1 MRYKNYKE
9 NGLTL
14 IELMIAMAI
23 GLVIVI
29 AATVIYLSTAKNQR
43 ALERKSSSAENGA
56 YALQAI
62 GKEVLNAGFYPAN
75 FPPEINDITQ
85 VGMYDT
91 YPPLESTP
99 RRTTDWQNSTTNW
112 PPLAYKTG
120 IYGCEGGEFDVATAT
135 CPTPDNEK
143 PDSIVI
149 NYFTS
154 DALGGSVG
162 RKDCAGSAVDND
174 VSNINRI
181 NNSKDLNKPPKLPL
195 FVSNRYT
202 IRDLKNFVDQND
214 VSTRSLSCSGNG
226 DNAYGTVNKY
236 QPIIAGIK
244 DIQFSYGVYNSDQSF
259 APERFYNAE
268 EVSNLPEIDIYGQK
282 YSGWQRV
289 TSVKVCVLSQSQG
302 GGVRL
307 EDKNTSVMTY
317 LDCNEQVKNQPNG
330 QWVQKF
336 SQIFGVRNG
345 LKQSY

>member
-1 MRYKNYKE
+1 MRYKNHLE

-43 ALERKSSSAENGA
+43 ALERKSSSAENGT
-56 YALQAI
+56 YALQAL
-62 GKEVLNAGFYPAN
+62 GKEILSAGFYPAN
-75 FPPEINDITQ
+75 FPPEINDVTQ

-91 YPPLESTP
+91 YPPLESNP
-99 RRTTDWQNSTTNW
+99 RKNTDWQNSLINW
-112 PPLAYKTG
+112 PPIAYTTG

-135 CPTPDNEK
+135 CPTPDNSK

-162 RKDCAGSAVDND
+162 RKDCTGSSADED
-174 VSNINRI
+174 ASNLQRI
-181 NNSKDLNKPPKLPL
+181 KPGKNLDEPPLLPL

-202 IRDLKNFVDQND
+202 VRDLKNFVDQND

-226 DNAYGTVNKY
+226 SNEFGETSKY

-244 DIQFSYGVYNSDQSF
+244 DMQFRYGVYADEKSLV
-259 APERFYNAE
+259 PERFYDAQ
-268 EVSNLPEIDIYGQK
+268 EVSNLPVVDIYGQK
-282 YSGWQRV
+282 YTGWQRV
-289 TSVKVCVLSQSQG
+289 SSVKVCVLSQSQG

-307 EDKNTSVMTY
+307 QDQESSEMTY
-317 LDCNEQVKNQPNG
+317 LDCDEQVQNQPVG
-330 QWVQKF
+330 QWVHKF
-336 SQIFGVRNG
+336 AQIFGVRNG